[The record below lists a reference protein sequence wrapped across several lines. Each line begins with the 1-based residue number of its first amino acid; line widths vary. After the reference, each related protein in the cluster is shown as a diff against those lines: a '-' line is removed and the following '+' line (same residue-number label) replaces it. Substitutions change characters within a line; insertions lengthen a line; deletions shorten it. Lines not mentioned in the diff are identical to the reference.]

1 LDTDPSHESLFQRF
15 FNRFKSDGYS
25 PQWQAVVLERLESIE
40 TLTIILILVLFVTIY
55 SLIEVIQ
62 NQSSSIF
69 KILDLIVSIV
79 FISELTLRMYCYA
92 VVNKGL
98 MSFFSYPLNVLDVFV
113 VSIDIVLLSIR
124 GEIGQA
130 ESFARSVPP
139 LHLPT
144 DPPLTELSA
153 QYASFESFGLH
164 VY

>member
-1 LDTDPSHESLFQRF
+1 
-15 FNRFKSDGYS
+15 
-25 PQWQAVVLERLESIE
+25 
-40 TLTIILILVLFVTIY
+40 
-55 SLIEVIQ
+55 
-62 NQSSSIF
+62 
-69 KILDLIVSIV
+69 
-79 FISELTLRMYCYA
+79 
-92 VVNKGL
+92 
-98 MSFFSYPLNVLDVFV
+98 VLDVFV

-144 DPPLTELSA
+144 DPLHLSSFSVPPLTELSA